1 MRKFMLALLLPVTL
15 SAAAQDRKPGLY
27 DLTIVTT
34 TASPSAKSYPA
45 RTMQA
50 CLTQE
55 MIDKYGAI
63 VPENLTHACQLVNVV
78 KKRGGMTADMVCS
91 GGITGKGTLE
101 INWTDSE
108 HTKGTLHFAGVIHP
122 RDTDIKLEWT
132 AETTSA
138 YKGPDCSVLN
148 PPTPPAPRPAAP
160 PPSNP

>member
-1 MRKFMLALLLPVTL
+1 MRKFMFVLLLPIAL
-15 SAAAQDRKPGLY
+15 GAPAQERKPGLY

-34 TASPSAKSYPA
+34 TASPSAKSYPP
-45 RTMQA
+45 RTMQV

-63 VPENLTHACQLVNVV
+63 VPENLTNACQLVNVV

-91 GGITGKGTLE
+91 GGITGKGVIE
-101 INWTDSE
+101 VNWTDSE

-138 YKGPDCSVLN
+138 YKGPTCTL
-148 PPTPPAPRPAAP
+148 PPATPPPAPAPNP